1 MPTVEEKQADSG
13 RQQHLF
19 REVND
24 RIREIVGVHPFD
36 GEGFEILCECADF
49 TCARTLPISVAVY
62 DEVRSNAKQFINL
75 PGHNIPDV
83 ERTVAESGSYVVVEK
98 FGEGGRMAALLA
110 TSRRGSPAP
119 S

>member
-19 REVND
+19 REVNN

-49 TCARTLPISVAVY
+49 MCARTLPISVAVY
-62 DEVRSNAKQFINL
+62 DEVRSNATQFINL

-83 ERTVAESGSYVVVEK
+83 ERTVADTDSYVVVEK

-110 TSRRGSPAP
+110 TGRRGSPAP

>member
-19 REVND
+19 REVNN
-24 RIREIVGVHPFD
+24 RIREIVGVHRFD

-49 TCARTLPISVAVY
+49 TCAKTLPISVAVY
-62 DEVRSNAKQFINL
+62 DEVRSNAKHFINL

-83 ERTVAESGSYVVVEK
+83 ERTVAASGSYVVVEK

-110 TSRRGSPAP
+110 TSRRGSPAA